1 MVGSLGC
8 NENLIRPTSV
18 CWRELEFRRRMRM
31 NKLDQKQPFT
41 EDDRQVFH
49 ELYQEHHR
57 RVYSVCLRMTQNVS
71 EAEDLTQEVFIH
83 LFRTIG
89 SFRGESAFTTW
100 LHRLT
105 VNHVLMHFRK
115 RKVRPELTSGD
126 GELPAQVVAGTGD
139 PQRMTV
145 VDRILVS
152 EVIAQL
158 PNGYREAVI
167 LHDVE
172 GLEHS
177 EIAQMRGRSIGTSK
191 SQLHKGR
198 TMLRGLITKG
208 SRHRRIDRES
218 PSGSSEMFIA

>member
-1 MVGSLGC
+1 
-8 NENLIRPTSV
+8 
-18 CWRELEFRRRMRM
+18 M
-31 NKLDQKQPFT
+31 NNLDQRQPLS
-41 EDDRQVFH
+41 EGDRQVFH
-49 ELYQEHHR
+49 ELYQEHNR
-57 RVYSVCLRMTQNVS
+57 RVYSICLRMTQDVS

-89 SFRGESAFTTW
+89 TFRGESAFTTW

-115 RKVRPELTSGD
+115 RRVRSERTTGD
-126 GELPAQVVAGTGD
+126 GDLPVQVVAGTSD
-139 PQRMTV
+139 PKRMRV
-145 VDRILVS
+145 VDRILLS

-158 PNGYREAVI
+158 PSGYREAII

-177 EIAQMRGRSIGTSK
+177 EIAQIRGRTVGTSK

-198 TMLRGLITKG
+198 TMLRALITQG
-208 SRHRRIDRES
+208 SRRPQVDRQSLPS
-218 PSGSSEMFIA
+218 PA

>member
-1 MVGSLGC
+1 
-8 NENLIRPTSV
+8 
-18 CWRELEFRRRMRM
+18 M
-31 NKLDQKQPFT
+31 NKPDQRQPLT
-41 EDDRQVFH
+41 EGDRQVFH
-49 ELYQEHHR
+49 ELYQKHHR
-57 RVYSVCLRMTQNVS
+57 RVYSTCLGMTQNIS

-115 RKVRPELTSGD
+115 RRVRSERTTENGD
-126 GELPAQVVAGTGD
+126 LPVQVVAGSSD
-139 PQRMTV
+139 PQRMRV
-145 VDRILVS
+145 VDRILLS

-158 PNGYREAVI
+158 PEGYREAII

-172 GLEHS
+172 GLEHR
-177 EIAQMRGRSIGTSK
+177 EIARIRGRSVGTSK

-198 TMLRGLITKG
+198 TMLRALITQG
-208 SRHRRIDRES
+208 RRRQHVDRQS
-218 PSGSSEMFIA
+218 LPSTA

>member
-1 MVGSLGC
+1 
-8 NENLIRPTSV
+8 
-18 CWRELEFRRRMRM
+18 M
-31 NKLDQKQPFT
+31 NKPDQRQPLT
-41 EDDRQVFH
+41 EGDRQVFH
-49 ELYQEHHR
+49 ELYQKHHR
-57 RVYSVCLRMTQNVS
+57 RVYSTCLGMTQNVS

-115 RKVRPELTSGD
+115 RRVRSEQTTGNGD
-126 GELPAQVVAGTGD
+126 LPVQVVVGTSD
-139 PQRMTV
+139 PKRMRV
-145 VDRILVS
+145 VDRILLS

-158 PNGYREAVI
+158 PEGYREAII

-172 GLEHS
+172 GLEHR
-177 EIAQMRGRSIGTSK
+177 EIARIRGRSVGTSK

-198 TMLRGLITKG
+198 TMLRALITQG
-208 SRHRRIDRES
+208 RRRQHVDRQS
-218 PSGSSEMFIA
+218 LPSTA

>member
-1 MVGSLGC
+1 
-8 NENLIRPTSV
+8 
-18 CWRELEFRRRMRM
+18 M
-31 NKLDQKQPFT
+31 NKPDQRQPLT
-41 EDDRQVFH
+41 EGDRQVFH
-49 ELYQEHHR
+49 ELYQKHHR
-57 RVYSVCLRMTQNVS
+57 RVYSTCFGLTQNIS

-115 RKVRPELTSGD
+115 RRVRSERTTGD
-126 GELPAQVVAGTGD
+126 LDLPVQVVAGTSD
-139 PQRMTV
+139 PKRMRV
-145 VDRILVS
+145 VDRILLS

-158 PNGYREAVI
+158 PEGYREAII

-172 GLEHS
+172 GLEHR
-177 EIAQMRGRSIGTSK
+177 EIARIRGRSVGTSK

-198 TMLRGLITKG
+198 TMLRALITQG
-208 SRHRRIDRES
+208 RRRQHVDQQS
-218 PSGSSEMFIA
+218 LASTA

>member
-1 MVGSLGC
+1 
-8 NENLIRPTSV
+8 
-18 CWRELEFRRRMRM
+18 M
-31 NKLDQKQPFT
+31 NNSDQRQPFT
-41 EDDRQVFH
+41 EGDRKVFH

-57 RVYSVCLRMTQNVS
+57 RVYSTCLGMTQNVS

-115 RKVRPELTSGD
+115 RRVRSERTTENGD
-126 GELPAQVVAGTGD
+126 LPVQVVAGTTD
-139 PQRMTV
+139 PQRMRV
-145 VDRILVS
+145 VDRILLS

-158 PNGYREAVI
+158 PEGYREAII

-172 GLEHS
+172 GLEHR
-177 EIAQMRGRSIGTSK
+177 EIAQIRGRSIGTSK
-191 SQLHKGR
+191 SQLYRGR
-198 TMLRGLITKG
+198 TMLRALITQG
-208 SRHRRIDRES
+208 SRRRQGVRQS
-218 PSGSSEMFIA
+218 LPSTV